1 MITSN
6 IIQRTF
12 NSLIPSWIL
21 GAGSRPGNNEYSQF
35 FNQLQ
40 QTIANN
46 DYNRYQ
52 VLGGE
57 VSQVAPWDAYKYI
70 VDGYMGNANVYA
82 VIRMIAKTAA
92 TVPLYSYIIQDEKS
106 YHKLKNLVS
115 NIKSYSPEFMQEYA
129 HLHAKAYELAGDQD
143 ELQILLDNP
152 NTETEKQEFYTGS
165 YIYKLDTGN
174 SMTYIPKV
182 PDGKNAGK
190 VQGMYIMPVQST
202 TVVGRGAFPVRVAG
216 YYLNAD
222 RQATF
227 LPEEVIH
234 SKYFNPDYQQS
245 GGNLVGLSPLMAL
258 CGELEIE
265 GAATL
270 TEINQYV
277 FGGPKVIV
285 GLDDLEP
292 GATGEAQIG
301 QIKKAFAQEK
311 EGAKNA
317 GKWMIVPGKMNVHNV
332 GISPV
337 DLNIVERKKL
347 TKELVCSV
355 YGINPIVLGSS
366 QASTESNVKQAIKS
380 LYTNACLPEVYAM
393 RDGINKKVVPIYN
406 QGAKFKRTVDCDLSG
421 ISELQPDFKL
431 LAETFAT
438 SPIFRP
444 NDILEA
450 LKFGRS
456 EDPNME
462 KYYIKSGYQS
472 LDDLNMNMPPLT
484 NMQDYT
490 TP

>member
-311 EGAKNA
+311 EGAK
-317 GKWMIVPGKMNVHNV
+317 I
-332 GISPV
+332 
-337 DLNIVERKKL
+337 
-347 TKELVCSV
+347 
-355 YGINPIVLGSS
+355 
-366 QASTESNVKQAIKS
+366 
-380 LYTNACLPEVYAM
+380 
-393 RDGINKKVVPIYN
+393 
-406 QGAKFKRTVDCDLSG
+406 KRTVDCDLSG